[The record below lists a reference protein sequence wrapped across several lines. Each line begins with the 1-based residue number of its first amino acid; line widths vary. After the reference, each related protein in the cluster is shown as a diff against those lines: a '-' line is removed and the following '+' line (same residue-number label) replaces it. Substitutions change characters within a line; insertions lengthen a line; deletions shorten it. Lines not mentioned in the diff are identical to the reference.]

1 MRLLIRTAMVL
12 LVGAGSG
19 LLGNAVHP
27 SGVPLGK
34 PVFAQAEVGQCSAGE
49 ATGPIAAALL
59 MPDELQPQDAM
70 ALQKGQGA
78 TFGDLRPPRDY
89 AQGHIPDATHLPCSG
104 ALGATALLAV
114 PRQSALIF
122 YDGDGK
128 SPELLSASRSA
139 TNKGIGKVYVLRG
152 GFAAW
157 LAAGLPAQSGTCDR
171 CGAP

>member
-1 MRLLIRTAMVL
+1 MRLLIRTATVL

-19 LLGNAVHP
+19 LLGNVVHP
-27 SGVPLGK
+27 AGVDLRK
-34 PVFAQAEVGQCSAGE
+34 PVFAQAEVGQCSANE
-49 ATGPIAAALL
+49 AAGPIAALPT
-59 MPDELQPQDAM
+59 PDELQPQDAM
-70 ALQKGQGA
+70 ALRQGQGA
-78 TFGDLRPPRDY
+78 AFGDLRPPRDY
-89 AQGHIPDATHLPCSG
+89 AQGHIPDATHLPCTG
-104 ALGATALLAV
+104 ALGVTALSAV
-114 PRQSALIF
+114 PRQSALVL

-139 TNKGIGKVYVLRG
+139 ANKGIGKVYVLRG